1 MYSIDIPTRIEKI
14 ATEMDVIST
23 MAGTLLLQ
31 REEDNSLYV
40 LLVICDI
47 NSVIVFLMKKIC
59 SECV

>member
-1 MYSIDIPTRIEKI
+1 MYSIEIPTRIEKI

-23 MAGTLLLQ
+23 MAGTPLSQ

-47 NSVIVFLMKKIC
+47 NSVFSVKKIC
-59 SECV
+59 S

>member
-1 MYSIDIPTRIEKI
+1 MYSIEIPTRIEKI

-23 MAGTLLLQ
+23 MAGTPLSQ

-47 NSVIVFLMKKIC
+47 DSVFSVKKIC
-59 SECV
+59 S